1 MCWQD
6 AQRRLMSRGVW
17 TSVLTSNHSHRNKIL
32 RARNKVAHVELLR
45 GLARP
50 VHKTETK
57 YIIGLFILLLIS
69 MLLLNISII
78 SILIKVKNC
87 YKICTFKII
96 FISNFFNTWRRPI
109 LFSINQSFLHI
120 YWLILYDSLKDQPPF
135 ILNLPNMVSPFSS
148 NFIIIFTLFN
158 MLVSASWNN
167 SV

>member
-32 RARNKVAHVELLR
+32 RDRNKVAHVELLR

-87 YKICTFKII
+87 YKICTFKTPASQQLVVTQGCKM
-96 FISNFFNTWRRPI
+96 IS
-109 LFSINQSFLHI
+109 SGKNQTTKKLSQ
-120 YWLILYDSLKDQPPF
+120 KKAKPK
-135 ILNLPNMVSPFSS
+135 NL
-148 NFIIIFTLFN
+148 
-158 MLVSASWNN
+158 
-167 SV
+167 